1 MLLVYQL
8 RPWNL
13 VAHADT
19 HTHTDMIERWP
30 HDIQQSTAEGL
41 VFGTRQGQNSCSP
54 LLHQRF
60 STTPT
65 TIAIPAIYQV
75 YSPFSISLHNTL
87 VFFPFFCFKS
97 VCPLPLSSPLPSRLV
112 SHLGSRWPAGT
123 VPLEFPASCREIDES
138 EVPWRL
144 QRGLWGGRHGGQAP
158 SNTKQAE
165 LMGMLLRKKREE
177 RRERCAH
184 I

>member
-1 MLLVYQL
+1 MIYNRALLKGLCLERGRDKTVAL
-8 RPWNL
+8 RYCIRGL
-13 VAHADT
+13 A
-19 HTHTDMIERWP
+19 P
-30 HDIQQSTAEGL
+30 HPQQSPFLQFTKHTL
-41 VFGTRQGQNSCSP
+41 HSP
-54 LLHQRF
+54 
-60 STTPT
+60 
-65 TIAIPAIYQV
+65 
-75 YSPFSISLHNTL
+75 SLCITL
-87 VFFPFFCFKS
+87 WFFPFFCFKS